1 MPNSPVSGER
11 RALVVEDQT
20 TFRELLAE
28 LLEAR
33 GFEVESCATGQDARE
48 HLSNA
53 HYQLLLLDLV
63 LPDGHGL
70 DILTELGHFNAGA
83 TRRRSEETRVVVLTG
98 HARPAVVKDA
108 LSRGAHGVVTKG
120 APLRE
125 LRDAI
130 ERVST
135 GGVYYSTETSKL
147 LREAAV
153 QPERDE
159 QLTERQREI
168 LRHVARGL
176 SSKEIAVALG
186 LSEKTVANH
195 RARIMLRIGVH
206 DVAGLTRHAIALG
219 LVDPDL

>member
-1 MPNSPVSGER
+1 MPNSQLSGER

-33 GFEVESCATGQDARE
+33 GFQVESCATGHDARE
-48 HLSNA
+48 RLSNA

-70 DILTELGHFNAGA
+70 DILADLGSFGGA
-83 TRRRSEETRVVVLTG
+83 ARRRSDETRVVVLTG

>member
-1 MPNSPVSGER
+1 VSLNPPERLER

-33 GFEVESCATGQDARE
+33 GYLVETCATGEQARE
-48 HLSNA
+48 HLASTA
-53 HYQLLLLDLV
+53 FQLLLLDLV

-70 DILTELGHFNAGA
+70 DLLVGLGRPGKVAA
-83 TRRRSEETRVVVLTG
+83 KPRIVVLTA
-98 HARPAVVKDA
+98 HARPAVVRDA
-108 LSRGAHGVVTKG
+108 LARGAHAVVTKG
-120 APLRE
+120 APLSE

-130 ERVST
+130 DRVSA
-135 GGVYYSTETSKL
+135 GGVYYSSETSML

-159 QLTERQREI
+159 RHTGRQREI
-168 LRHVARGL
+168 LRHVAQGL
-176 SSKEIAVALG
+176 SSKEIGNMLG

-195 RARIMLRIGVH
+195 RARIMERLGVH
-206 DVAGLTRHAIALG
+206 DVASLTRHAILLG
-219 LVDPDL
+219 LVDAGT

>member
-1 MPNSPVSGER
+1 MLPNVPYESER

-28 LLEAR
+28 LLESR
-33 GFEVESCATGQDARE
+33 GYAVETCATGQEARE
-48 HLSNA
+48 KLSTM
-53 HYQLLLLDLV
+53 QIDLLLLDLV

-70 DILTELGHFNAGA
+70 DLLVELGSLE
-83 TRRRSEETRVVVLTG
+83 RRPMRRAPRVVVLTA

-108 LSRGAHGVVTKG
+108 LARGAHAVVTKG

-130 ERVST
+130 DRVVA
-135 GGVYYSTETSKL
+135 GGIYYSSETSKL

-153 QPERDE
+153 TPERDE

-176 SSKEIAVALG
+176 SSKEIGVALG

-195 RARIMLRIGVH
+195 RARIMQRIGVH

-219 LVDPDL
+219 LVDAGP